1 MVFVADPWVIHAH
14 THTGI
19 IRVSYTYRAALP
31 AALCVQFL
39 DILPIHPC
47 LCGFTGALRA
57 AMSPA
62 PAMPPP
68 HPGLCPKEKAASFE
82 SNVKEEDF
90 CVTFN

>member
-1 MVFVADPWVIHAH
+1 MVFGADPWVIHAH
-14 THTGI
+14 THRGI
-19 IRVSYTYRAALP
+19 IRVSYTCRAALP

-39 DILPIHPC
+39 DILPIHPS
-47 LCGFTGALRA
+47 LHGALRA

-68 HPGLCPKEKAASFE
+68 HPGLCPKEKAASSE